1 MPNSY
6 KNALLDLTST
16 DVTTLYT
23 VPSATSTIFKSILVS
38 DDSGSGDTITLTLTN
53 GANVFSIYKTKT
65 ISANGTEELLTNPMV
80 LEEGQILKV
89 TAATADRLHVVGS
102 FLEVT

>member
-1 MPNSY
+1 MANSY
-6 KNALLDLTST
+6 KNALLDLTTT

-23 VPSATSTIFKSILVS
+23 TPTATSAIFRSILVS

-65 ISANGTEELLTNPMV
+65 VGANGTEELLTQPLI
-80 LEEGQILKV
+80 LEEGQILQV

>member
-1 MPNSY
+1 MANSY
-6 KNALLDLTST
+6 KNALLYLTTT
-16 DVTTLYT
+16 DATTLYT
-23 VPSATSTIFKSILVS
+23 TPTATSAIFRSILVS
-38 DDSGSGDTITLTLTN
+38 DDSGSCDIIILYFTI

-65 ISANGTEELLTNPMV
+65 VGANGTEELLTQPLI